1 MKDRELFLIA
11 AEGVTPLKFEARAE
25 TGKAPAKRKHAA
37 PEEGIV
43 RDYLSDSISF
53 PEEETAFC
61 KPGLSG
67 ELKKLKRG
75 KFPVEAE
82 LDLHGMRRDEARRS
96 LLEFLEGAKGC
107 KAVRIVHG
115 KGYGSKGEP
124 VLKAKVRSWLVQVP
138 EVLAFC
144 EAKPGEGGSG
154 ALIALLKT
162 PVEMIE

>member
-11 AEGVTPLKFEARAE
+11 AEGAIPLKFEARAE
-25 TGKAPAKRKHAA
+25 TGKAPLKPRNKSIQ
-37 PEEGIV
+37 EEVV

-53 PEEETAFC
+53 PEGETAFC

-75 KFPVEAE
+75 KFPIEAE
-82 LDLHGMRRDEARRS
+82 LDLHGMRRDEARRT
-96 LLEFLEGAKGC
+96 LLEFIESSRGC
-107 KAVRIVHG
+107 RTVRIVHG

-124 VLKAKVRSWLVQVP
+124 VLKAKVRSWLVQIP

-144 EAKPGEGGSG
+144 ETKPGEGGSG

-162 PVEMIE
+162 SV